1 MKTAGYNVAHMVY
14 ENSNLVSSWG
24 KETKYTTC
32 NKEFTQN
39 ESISRHVASIH
50 EKI

>member
-1 MKTAGYNVAHMVY
+1 MGYIGAPTVY
-14 ENSNLVSSWG
+14 ENSSLVSSWE

-32 NKEFTQN
+32 NKGLTQN